1 MKKSQFIDLMNDHIK
16 IIRNEYGLNQDKMA
30 AILGLSK
37 KTLVEIEKGRSSLG
51 WTGAVALAIIFSN
64 STIINNQLGG
74 DVEDII
80 VAIAFDD
87 VDVKYPRT
95 MGGKIWWKAVLEK
108 DGFCVQQNILSHHYR
123 LLDPDN
129 RRRITSFDFKEIE
142 EHLAREILKKCR

>member
-51 WTGAVALAIIFSN
+51 WTSAVALAIIFSN
-64 STIINNQLGG
+64 RTIINNQLGG

-108 DGFCVQQNILSHHYR
+108 DGFCIQQNILSHHYR

-129 RRRITSFDFKEIE
+129 RRRITSFDFNEIE
-142 EHLAREILKKCR
+142 EHLSREILKKM